1 MAFPSVFHILL
12 NFSLAGSSFAED
24 EASPGGCGSLLKR
37 PFTAVYD
44 LDAVWGVAVAGMA
57 VLASLILALVLLCR
71 LQRITEAE
79 ARSGV
84 APLLL
89 LLATII
95 MLCAVSFMHVIESEE
110 HVCIARH
117 ALWGVLYVLSIA
129 YLTSHGVRLFRRS
142 CFRALAVL
150 AMGLAVMQGIAI
162 IEWILAIVLHP
173 GQPVCQ
179 YNPLQIALICIY
191 GLALLIVVPMTL
203 ACVLSI
209 AIVEWILAIALH
221 SDQLVCQHQPLCISL
236 VCLYG
241 LALFIAVLMTLTCGL
256 ARGQPLWIYRI
267 SPSWEDQMLEK
278 VLVMQAWLLL
288 VLHATPEAHAC
299 LRRALQ
305 PSGPDDVVPSQAQ
318 PHPREASLE
327 ESIPL
332 PTRSIVETQ
341 GSAFHSSSDFS
352 YNSEP
357 CQIQRYAVD
366 TAIIGCIRGDQEE
379 EYRGLVRDFVVWC
392 RLNHLQLNTS
402 KTKELVIDYRKSKP
416 CPQPVQI
423 EGGDTE
429 VV

>member
-1 MAFPSVFHILL
+1 MFLSSVSAMAFPSVFHILL

-191 GLALLIVVPMTL
+191 GLALFRVMCLLIMSFISGMMWGICL
-203 ACVLSI
+203 ARYYRAMKLQGGLSSSN
-209 AIVEWILAIALH
+209 E
-221 SDQLVCQHQPLCISL
+221 DQLQAEML
-236 VCLYG
+236 V
-241 LALFIAVLMTLTCGL
+241 AL
-256 ARGQPLWIYRI
+256 
-267 SPSWEDQMLEK
+267 
-278 VLVMQAWLLL
+278 AWLLL

-341 GSAFHSSSDFS
+341 GSAFHSSSGTVLSF
-352 YNSEP
+352 Y
-357 CQIQRYAVD
+357 YA
-366 TAIIGCIRGDQEE
+366 GR
-379 EYRGLVRDFVVWC
+379 
-392 RLNHLQLNTS
+392 QLW
-402 KTKELVIDYRKSKP
+402 
-416 CPQPVQI
+416 
-423 EGGDTE
+423 
-429 VV
+429 